1 MSNINLDINTY
12 NINEMENLLK
22 LKHPYIEEDLFNAKT
37 KMQTNI
43 ISSNIR

>member
-37 KMQTNI
+37 NRTYFRMA
-43 ISSNIR
+43 RL